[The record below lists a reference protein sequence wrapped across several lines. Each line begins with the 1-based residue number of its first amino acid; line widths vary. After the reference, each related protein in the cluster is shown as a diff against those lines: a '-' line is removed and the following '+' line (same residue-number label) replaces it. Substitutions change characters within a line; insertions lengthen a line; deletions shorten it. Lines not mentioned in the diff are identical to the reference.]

1 MATIAEMFIDIG
13 ADASQFEREAADMQ
27 KQMGGLQSEMR
38 TMANEMGTSSTK
50 MAQDWKA
57 MSAEMQAAMR
67 ANTEK
72 MKPFKQAQQ
81 EVQYGFFK
89 MAQGMKD
96 YQGST
101 GDFMGELEAMGKKHK
116 AATDN
121 MLKNN
126 DAAKMSFIQSIAVMS
141 ARSTQAEKIA
151 ANFTKM
157 GNPLYT
163 VNNGLLSVAGSMNKI
178 AMSGSPARLAL
189 EMLGPTANMKDLRD
203 MTMMIQQGLMRFTMV
218 SIIAGVAAV
227 AFYSKLNEAALNAVP
242 EYKKATEEMK
252 KATEGIFKPMAELF
266 GKIMTPIV
274 ELITHVANLANKFNE
289 AHPVLAKIIQGFL
302 MLIPALT
309 LILSPLAVGI
319 GYWGGLR
326 AAMFGVWALIG
337 PVVTGF
343 AAIMG
348 TVLLVAAVIVLLV
361 AGFVYLWNNNVWF
374 VGTVLNLWESL
385 KAGAIAIWN
394 AIYTQAI
401 KPAIDAVVTFVQS
414 KLAQL
419 KTFWDENGAMIMQAA
434 QNVWGIISG
443 IIKGVMV
450 VIGAIMAVAW
460 PIIKALVISTWDA
473 IKLAINGAINVILG
487 IIKFF
492 AALFTGNWGAL
503 WDATKQILLG
513 VAQFLLGFIQLSFLG
528 GIMKGV
534 KAFGITIKGAFT
546 KVWDDVAK
554 AFTTGVTKAQGFVTK
569 GFDEVVGFIKGLGQ
583 TFFNAGKGL
592 IDMMAKGIENAA
604 SAVLSTVKN
613 LAGKV
618 RDMLPFS
625 PAKDG
630 PLSDLDKL
638 DFGGPIADSLK
649 RGIPTIQRLM
659 SDMVTMPSIVPPT
672 MPSYSSNAIQREKT
686 GQVVIVELD
695 GRQITK
701 ATLPHMEREIRLK
714 TGLVMG

>member
-1 MATIAEMFIDIG
+1 MATIAEMFVDIG
-13 ADASQFEREAADMQ
+13 ADASQFEREANDMQ

-38 TMANEMGTSSTK
+38 TMADTMGTSSTK

-57 MSAEMQAAMR
+57 MSAEMQSAMR

-101 GDFMGELEAMGKKHK
+101 GDFMTELEAMGKKHK
-116 AATDN
+116 TATDN

-178 AMSGSPARLAL
+178 AMAGSPARLAL

-227 AFYSKLNEAALNAVP
+227 GFYSNLHSAALEAVP
-242 EYKKATEEMK
+242 GYKKATEEMS

-266 GKIMTPIV
+266 GLIMTPIV
-274 ELITHVANLANKFNE
+274 ELITFVAQLAQKFNE
-289 AHPVLAKIIQGFL
+289 AHPVLAKIIQGFI
-302 MLIPALT
+302 MLIPLLT
-309 LILSPLAVGI
+309 LILSPLAIGI
-319 GYWGGLR
+319 GWWAGLK
-326 AAMFGVWALIG
+326 AAMFGVWVLIG

-348 TVLLVAAVIVLLV
+348 TVLVVAAAITALGVVLWALWTKTDWFKDAVIG
-361 AGFVYLWNNNVWF
+361 A
-374 VGTVLNLWESL
+374 WEAI
-385 KAGAIAIWN
+385 KAAAIRIWN
-394 AIYTQAI
+394 AIYFQGI
-401 KPAIDAVVTFVQS
+401 KPAIDALMTFIQVNLL
-414 KLAQL
+414 KLQL
-419 KTFWDENGAMIMQAA
+419 FWYENGEQIMKILTI
-434 QNVWGIISG
+434 VWGFIKTYLVTQMAIIQG
-443 IIKGVMV
+443 IIE
-450 VIGAIMAVAW
+450 VAW
-460 PIIKALVISTWDA
+460 TLIKNIIVTVW
-473 IKLAINGAINVILG
+473 NVIKIAIETVFGIIGG
-487 IIKFF
+487 IIKFWL
-492 AALFTGNWGAL
+492 ALFKGDFSGA
-503 WDATKQILLG
+503 WEAIK
-513 VAQFLLGFIQLSFLG
+513 
-528 GIMKGV
+528 GIWNTYLNGIRDIV
-534 KAFGITIKGAFT
+534 KALFEGYFRTVNETMGKILEKIKDIWNKATNAVSTALGNVDENVKEKFDSIVSFIT
-546 KVWDDVAK
+546 
-554 AFTTGVTKAQGFVTK
+554 
-569 GFDEVVGFIKGLGQ
+569 GLGQ

-592 IDMMAKGIENAA
+592 IEMIGKGIENAA
-604 SAVLSTVKN
+604 GEVVDKVKDV
-613 LAGKV
+613 AGKI

-630 PLSDLDKL
+630 PLSDLDRL

-659 SDMVTMPSIVPPT
+659 SEMVTMPSIVPPT

-686 GQVVIVELD
+686 GQTVIVELD
-695 GRQITK
+695 GRQI
-701 ATLPHMEREIRLK
+701 ARGTLPHMEREIRLK